1 MTGKRLTALLAK
13 INIIEQ
19 YGPSDPPITD
29 LAYDSREV
37 HQGSLFFA
45 LKGLHSNGHDYV
57 EKAIAQGA
65 AAVVHSDPLPHY
77 AQGVTYLR
85 VENSRRAMS
94 PIACSFY
101 NDPSSEM
108 TIIGV
113 TGTDGKS
120 TTSYFIQQLLK
131 LSGKTAG
138 LLTTVQFDLGQGA
151 EKNYLRQS
159 TPEATEVH
167 RLLRAMRENG
177 CTHAVVEATSHG
189 LSPLNN
195 RLGDVKFDVG
205 VLTNISHEHL
215 EFHKTLE
222 RYIDD
227 KANLF
232 RALPPERGIAVIN
245 AEEPHRQAFIDAAA
259 CPVYLYGISPGTQQP
274 LVTADL
280 SASEI
285 EESPAGQ
292 SFLVGFKANTIKEQP
307 AGKPLKTRVN
317 LPQPGRFNVEN
328 SLAALLAVGHL
339 PGESLQTYFPLIAD
353 LKPVKGRMVPVDEGQ
368 PFQVIVD
375 YAHTPG
381 SFRKL
386 FPALRAQVDSG
397 KLIAV
402 FSSAGERDIEKRS
415 QLGEIAAAY
424 CDIIVLA
431 DEDPRGEV
439 PLDILEDVAAGCG
452 LMEREH
458 ELFLIED
465 RPTAIRHAFTLAT
478 KGDLVVL
485 LGKGHEGSII
495 YADGPIPWDEETVAR
510 EQLQQLG
517 YKPLN

>member
-1 MTGKRLTALLAK
+1 
-13 INIIEQ
+13 
-19 YGPSDPPITD
+19 
-29 LAYDSREV
+29 
-37 HQGSLFFA
+37 
-45 LKGLHSNGHDYV
+45 
-57 EKAIAQGA
+57 
-65 AAVVHSDPLPHY
+65 
-77 AQGVTYLR
+77 
-85 VENSRRAMS
+85 MS

-101 NDPSSEM
+101 DDPSSEM

-120 TTSYFIQQLLK
+120 TTSYFIQQLLQ
-131 LSGKTAG
+131 LNGKPAG
-138 LLTTVQFDLGQGA
+138 LLTTVQFDLGRGA

-159 TPEATEVH
+159 TPEATEIH

-177 CTHAVVEATSHG
+177 CSHAVVEATSHG

-232 RALPPERGIAVIN
+232 RALPPESGIAVIN
-245 AEEPHRQAFIDAAA
+245 ANEPHRQAFLDAAA
-259 CPVYLYGISPGTQQP
+259 CPVYLYGISPETQAP
-274 LVTADL
+274 LDTEHL
-280 SASEI
+280 TASEI
-285 EESPAGQ
+285 VESAAGQ
-292 SFLVGFKANTIKEQP
+292 SFLIRSKANTAKLIQKRTAEEPIQ
-307 AGKPLKTRVN
+307 TRVK

-339 PGESLQTYFPLIAD
+339 PGESLQTYFPLIAE
-353 LKPVKGRMVPVDEGQ
+353 LKPIKGRMVPVDEGQ
-368 PFQVIVD
+368 PFQIIVD

-386 FPALRAQVDSG
+386 FPALRSQAGTG

-431 DEDPRGEV
+431 DEDPRREV

-452 LMEREH
+452 SMQREH

-465 RPTAIRHAFTLAT
+465 RPTAIRHAFTLAN
-478 KGDLVVL
+478 KDDLVVL

-510 EQLQQLG
+510 EQLRRLG
-517 YKPLN
+517 YKPFNQ